1 VGVAGAV
8 KTLAE
13 VRGQARWCTRCS
25 LYRRATQTVF
35 GDGPAPA
42 GLMLVGE
49 QPGDQED
56 RQGRPFVGPAGRIL
70 AKALAAVGMDRSE
83 IYVTNAVKHFKNV
96 SRGKRRIH
104 QKPTAGEID
113 RCKWWLDLELKLVR
127 PQIVIALGGSA
138 GRALLGRPV
147 KIEKARGHPIPF
159 GAERWLVVT
168 IHPSLLLR
176 IQDAGARAEALGR
189 FIEDLNIAKRLVSA
203 RGVGTRSM
211 ERPMQRMA
219 SPSVSA
225 RKAR

>member
-1 VGVAGAV
+1 
-8 KTLAE
+8 
-13 VRGQARWCTRCS
+13 
-25 LYRRATQTVF
+25 
-35 GDGPAPA
+35 
-42 GLMLVGE
+42 
-49 QPGDQED
+49 
-56 RQGRPFVGPAGRIL
+56 
-70 AKALAAVGMDRSE
+70 
-83 IYVTNAVKHFKNV
+83 
-96 SRGKRRIH
+96 
-104 QKPTAGEID
+104 
-113 RCKWWLDLELKLVR
+113 
-127 PQIVIALGGSA
+127 
-138 GRALLGRPV
+138 V